1 MRHPEDPAFS
11 SAGREP
17 ALSER
22 KGIWRGTLANH
33 EACSRTAAPCKI
45 EPMSTRTFTLEE
57 SRMLL
62 PVLESLLRTAIE
74 GKKFIEEVDAEL
86 EALAHRIFLNGGT
99 FVNIP
104 QLARRKAEREKT
116 LQRVKDAVA
125 EIHATG
131 VQVKDLDIGLLDFP
145 AKWKAKLFCCAG
157 NSERKRLRT
166 GTAPKKASP
175 DASPSTSASNEP
187 EEATKTSSQL
197 LEFSVLGSQFSVKD
211 PQVHAAV
218 LIDAISPF
226 RILPSSAAAFKR
238 S

>member
-1 MRHPEDPAFS
+1 VNGESKDRRMTPPLPS
-11 SAGREP
+11 
-17 ALSER
+17 
-22 KGIWRGTLANH
+22 
-33 EACSRTAAPCKI
+33 KI
-45 EPMSTRTFTLEE
+45 DVMSTRTFTLEE

-86 EALAHRIFLNGGT
+86 EALGHRIFLNGGT

-145 AKWKAKLFCCAG
+145 CEVEGEIILLCWKFGEKEITHWHGTEEGFAG
-157 NSERKRLRT
+157 RKPIDERIERA
-166 GTAPKKASP
+166 G
-175 DASPSTSASNEP
+175 
-187 EEATKTSSQL
+187 
-197 LEFSVLGSQFSVKD
+197 
-211 PQVHAAV
+211 
-218 LIDAISPF
+218 
-226 RILPSSAAAFKR
+226 R
-238 S
+238 SH

>member
-1 MRHPEDPAFS
+1 MVTRS
-11 SAGREP
+11 NTWQCLQTIRNRSAEWSGGVNGESKDRRMTP
-17 ALSER
+17 PLPS
-22 KGIWRGTLANH
+22 
-33 EACSRTAAPCKI
+33 KI
-45 EPMSTRTFTLEE
+45 DVMSTRTFTLEE

-86 EALAHRIFLNGGT
+86 EALGHRIFLNGGT

-145 AKWKAKLFCCAG
+145 CEVEGEIILLCWKFGEKEITHWHGTEEGFAG
-157 NSERKRLRT
+157 RKPIDERIERA
-166 GTAPKKASP
+166 G
-175 DASPSTSASNEP
+175 
-187 EEATKTSSQL
+187 
-197 LEFSVLGSQFSVKD
+197 
-211 PQVHAAV
+211 
-218 LIDAISPF
+218 
-226 RILPSSAAAFKR
+226 R
-238 S
+238 SH